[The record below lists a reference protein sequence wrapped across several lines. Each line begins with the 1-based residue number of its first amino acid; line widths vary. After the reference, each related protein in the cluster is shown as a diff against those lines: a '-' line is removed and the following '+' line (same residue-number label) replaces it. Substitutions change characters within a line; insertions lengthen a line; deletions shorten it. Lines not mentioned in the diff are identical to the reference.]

1 MHLSEFSKKKLS
13 PFTSTNKLLCNIL
26 ILKCFHFIFVQ
37 FILFFRILR
46 IFWPKKW
53 GCPDLPDIPRN
64 YTPAPIIPIPHPTF
78 NERYHRRNAFFT
90 GINMGIPW
98 KSLYFYRSGNLGH
111 FQAFNVFSLNVTG
124 IWVIFKRLTGL
135 VLIQFII
142 DQTSPQF

>member
-64 YTPAPIIPIPHPTF
+64 YTP
-78 NERYHRRNAFFT
+78 EVLLFT
-90 GINMGIPW
+90 GCFYVYLCYKMPMGLFFGCLLNMVFILCLLLSVCSSLDSRSETPW
-98 KSLYFYRSGNLGH
+98 TL
-111 FQAFNVFSLNVTG
+111 VFAVHCFSRPL
-124 IWVIFKRLTGL
+124 
-135 VLIQFII
+135 
-142 DQTSPQF
+142 